1 MVDREIG
8 WVSICLVLAQ
18 RLVDHSRSPMHAL
31 LNGSTVDA
39 ASLGVN
45 DSLNF
50 GRFDRVEGL
59 NYEIRLALAELSA
72 RMEVPWDQLI
82 HELRDDDRRDGKSSA
97 LERMNYPTF
106 KAAFAY
112 PNELREVIETFLVV
126 EILRAFV
133 PFSPQSRFIVN
144 SVDTVSVASDGL
156 AISGRCFKRRL
167 P

>member
-1 MVDREIG
+1 
-8 WVSICLVLAQ
+8 
-18 RLVDHSRSPMHAL
+18 MHAL

-72 RMEVPWDQLI
+72 RIEAPWDQLI
-82 HELRDDDRRDGKSSA
+82 HEMRDDDRRDEKSSA
-97 LERMNYPTF
+97 LERMNYP
-106 KAAFAY
+106 
-112 PNELREVIETFLVV
+112 
-126 EILRAFV
+126 
-133 PFSPQSRFIVN
+133 
-144 SVDTVSVASDGL
+144 VDVASDGL
-156 AISGRCFKRRL
+156 AISGRCFNRCL